1 MDKKKWIYLSI
12 GIVVVVG
19 VLALIKIIPFWAT
32 IVSLVAFLAGEFVG
46 YKMNSL
52 VVDSSVED
60 SSPLKDTS
68 PEKTF
73 VQEELP
79 AQTTTVK
86 ATKKSKKSK

>member
-32 IVSLVAFLAGEFVG
+32 VVSLVAFLAGEFVG
-46 YKMNSL
+46 YKMNTI
-52 VVDSSVED
+52 VVDSA
-60 SSPLKDTS
+60 PLKDTS
-68 PEKTF
+68 PEKAF
-73 VQEELP
+73 VQEALP
-79 AQTTTVK
+79 TQTKTVK

>member
-32 IVSLVAFLAGEFVG
+32 VVSLVAFLAGEFVG
-46 YKMNSL
+46 YKMNTL
-52 VVDSSVED
+52 VVDSA
-60 SSPLKDTS
+60 PLKDTS
-68 PEKTF
+68 TEKSF
-73 VQEELP
+73 VQEVP
-79 AQTTTVK
+79 SVQTVTVK

>member
-32 IVSLVAFLAGEFVG
+32 VVSLVAFLAGEFVG
-46 YKMNSL
+46 YKMNTL
-52 VVDSSVED
+52 VVNPAVVDP
-60 SSPLKDTS
+60 SPLKDTS
-68 PEKTF
+68 TEKVF

-79 AQTTTVK
+79 AKTKTAK